1 MSRKK
6 DRETVEA
13 EIAALEPDGLDPAS
27 GARPAAAERLMA
39 MLEGLPDRG
48 AGELRREWRRLFRS
62 NPPRHIRQNLLV
74 LAIAWKLQERIH
86 GGLTAADKR
95 KLRGLADELGKN
107 GDLSQSPAIRL
118 KPGVR
123 LVREWQG
130 QTHTVTVL
138 DDGFEWQE
146 KRRSSLSAIAREIT
160 GTHWSGPRFFG
171 LKRNLKPF
179 GGKERGN
186 G

>member
-1 MSRKK
+1 MSRRK

-13 EIAALEPDGLDPAS
+13 GIAALEPDGLDPAS
-27 GARPAAAERLMA
+27 RARPAAAERLKA

-48 AGELRREWRRLFRS
+48 ADELRREWRRLFRS
-62 NPPRHIRQNLLV
+62 HPPRHIRRDLLV
-74 LAIAWKLQERIH
+74 LAIAWKLQEKVH
-86 GGLTAADKR
+86 GGLTASDKR
-95 KLRGLADELGKN
+95 KLAGITDELGKN
-107 GDLSQSPAIRL
+107 GDLSHSPAIRL

-138 DDGFEWQE
+138 EDEFEWQG
-146 KRRSSLSAIAREIT
+146 KRHSSLSGIAKAIT

-171 LKRNLKPF
+171 LQRSLKPF
-179 GGKERGN
+179 GGKERDDG
-186 G
+186 